1 MRGKGERH
9 HGYFTEYPQQFT
21 GGIKMKL
28 KFLHSRKDKAKQG
41 LIDMAPNLASAK
53 GKNSRPIAGAAVKV
67 KKKSYSA
74 YMKMRG

>member
-1 MRGKGERH
+1 
-9 HGYFTEYPQQFT
+9 
-21 GGIKMKL
+21 MKL